1 MLSIS
6 FMTRNL
12 GIAVLFGYSRRRHLF
27 FALPRHRNL
36 ETACYSFRFRSLPDA
51 KICSSS
57 QKPHESSGSLSVE
70 NGLNQEGMAL
80 PDERL
85 IRKYRFVS
93 ESFVCARSLTS

>member
-36 ETACYSFRFRSLPDA
+36 EIALFLRFRSLQEK